1 MEVLE
6 IGVPLFIRQTDRFWP
21 KAVAQGSF
29 NRGRHA
35 SLIDEH
41 HIVGG
46 GAVIGF
52 KTVLHLKM
60 KSFIYLTFKH
70 IKLRRL
76 RNRIN
81 CNLLIFKLKIMDCK
95 SAHAGSFSASASAFE
110 IFSYVNVSC
119 RRKEDI
125 FSRQDTK

>member
-41 HIVGG
+41 HIVGR

-52 KTVLHLKM
+52 KSVPHLKI
-60 KSFIYLTFKH
+60 KPFIYLTFRRMN
-70 IKLRRL
+70 LNRL
-76 RNRIN
+76 RNRN
-81 CNLLIFKLKIMDCK
+81 YCKLLIYI
-95 SAHAGSFSASASAFE
+95 
-110 IFSYVNVSC
+110 
-119 RRKEDI
+119 
-125 FSRQDTK
+125 